1 MIGKNHRKDAKK
13 KKRQVNA
20 ITMKHILFLLLIC
33 AIALPAAGQAPL
45 GTPPSWQAEADS
57 AKKDTSIALHGS
69 QNAADKEKIKIVKRK
84 IDYRNFV
91 ILAIGMMAFVA
102 LILGT
107 TQAWNPG
114 GRTP

>member
-1 MIGKNHRKDAKK
+1 
-13 KKRQVNA
+13 
-20 ITMKHILFLLLIC
+20 MKHIFYLIF
-33 AIALPAAGQAPL
+33 ISTLALPAAGAGQLSLNPQ
-45 GTPPSWQAEADS
+45 PSWQPDS
-57 AKKDTSIALHGS
+57 TKKDTSVVYSGS
-69 QNAADKEKIKIVKRK
+69 QNTADKDKIKIVKRK

-91 ILAIGMMAFVA
+91 ILAIGMMVFVA

>member
-1 MIGKNHRKDAKK
+1 
-13 KKRQVNA
+13 
-20 ITMKHILFLLLIC
+20 MKLLCCIALVFC
-33 AIALPAAGQAPL
+33 CALPAAGAGQPSL
-45 GTPPSWQAEADS
+45 NPQPSWQPDS
-57 AKKDTSIALHGS
+57 AKKDTSAVSSGS
-69 QNAADKEKIKIVKRK
+69 QNPADRNKIKIVKRK
-84 IDYRNFV
+84 IDYRNFI

>member
-1 MIGKNHRKDAKK
+1 
-13 KKRQVNA
+13 
-20 ITMKHILFLLLIC
+20 MKHLCLLTLIFC
-33 AIALPAAGQAPL
+33 LALPAAGQPPL
-45 GTPPSWQAEADS
+45 STPPSWQAEADS
-57 AKKDTSIALHGS
+57 AKKDSSIVVSGS
-69 QNAADKEKIKIVKRK
+69 QNAADKDKIKIVKRK

-91 ILAIGMMAFVA
+91 ILAVGMMVYVA

>member
-1 MIGKNHRKDAKK
+1 
-13 KKRQVNA
+13 
-20 ITMKHILFLLLIC
+20 MKHIFYLIF
-33 AIALPAAGQAPL
+33 ISSLALPAFGQTQATL
-45 GTPPSWQAEADS
+45 STPPSWQPDNT
-57 AKKDTSIALHGS
+57 KKDTAVVYTGS
-69 QNAADKEKIKIVKRK
+69 QNTPDKDKIKIVKRK

-91 ILAIGMMAFVA
+91 ILAIGMMVFVA

>member
-1 MIGKNHRKDAKK
+1 
-13 KKRQVNA
+13 
-20 ITMKHILFLLLIC
+20 MKLFCLC
-33 AIALPAAGQAPL
+33 AIILYLALPAAGQATL
-45 GTPPSWQAEADS
+45 STPPSWQPDT
-57 AKKDTSIALHGS
+57 AKKDTSIIYSGS
-69 QNAADKEKIKIVKRK
+69 QNTVDKDKIKIIKRK

>member
-1 MIGKNHRKDAKK
+1 
-13 KKRQVNA
+13 
-20 ITMKHILFLLLIC
+20 MKLFCLC
-33 AIALPAAGQAPL
+33 AIILYLALPAAGQPSL
-45 GTPPSWQAEADS
+45 NPPPSWQPDS
-57 AKKDTSIALHGS
+57 AKKDTSSVSSGS
-69 QNAADKEKIKIVKRK
+69 QNPPDRNKIKIVKRK

-91 ILAIGMMAFVA
+91 ILAIGMMVFVA

>member
-1 MIGKNHRKDAKK
+1 
-13 KKRQVNA
+13 
-20 ITMKHILFLLLIC
+20 MKHIFYLIF
-33 AIALPAAGQAPL
+33 ISSLALPAVGAGQPSL
-45 GTPPSWQAEADS
+45 NPQPSWQPDIAT
-57 AKKDTSIALHGS
+57 KDTSAVSSGS
-69 QNAADKEKIKIVKRK
+69 QNPADRNKIKIVKRK
-84 IDYRNFV
+84 IDYRNFI

>member
-1 MIGKNHRKDAKK
+1 
-13 KKRQVNA
+13 
-20 ITMKHILFLLLIC
+20 MKPFCLC
-33 AIALPAAGQAPL
+33 AVVFCLALPAAGQAQAPL
-45 GTPPSWQAEADS
+45 STPPSWQAEADS
-57 AKKDTSIALHGS
+57 AKKDSSIILPGT
-69 QNAADKEKIKIVKRK
+69 QNAADKDKIKIVKRK

-114 GRTP
+114 GRAP

>member
-1 MIGKNHRKDAKK
+1 
-13 KKRQVNA
+13 
-20 ITMKHILFLLLIC
+20 MKLLCCIALVFFC
-33 AIALPAAGQAPL
+33 ALPAAGQVSLNPQ
-45 GTPPSWQAEADS
+45 PSWQPDS
-57 AKKDTSIALHGS
+57 AKKDTLAASAGS
-69 QNAADKEKIKIVKRK
+69 QIPADRNKIKIVRRK

-91 ILAIGMMAFVA
+91 ILAIGMMVYVA

>member
-1 MIGKNHRKDAKK
+1 
-13 KKRQVNA
+13 
-20 ITMKHILFLLLIC
+20 MKLLCLC
-33 AIALPAAGQAPL
+33 AIIFYLALPAAGQSAL
-45 GTPPSWQAEADS
+45 STPPSWQAEADS
-57 AKKDTSIALHGS
+57 AKKDTLAVSPGS
-69 QNAADKEKIKIVKRK
+69 QNPAEKDKIKIVKRK

-91 ILAIGMMAFVA
+91 VLAIGMMVYVA